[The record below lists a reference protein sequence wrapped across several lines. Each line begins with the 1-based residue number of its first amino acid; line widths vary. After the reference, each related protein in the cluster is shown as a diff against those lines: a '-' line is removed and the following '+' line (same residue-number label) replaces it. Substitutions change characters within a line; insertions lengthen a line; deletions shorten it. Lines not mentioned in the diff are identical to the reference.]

1 MKKNYIT
8 PEINVIQLEV
18 LCNGGNGGIVTASV
32 LEGNTN
38 GNCISKFDVVNEDAT
53 KTNTEYKDLW
63 GESNS
68 GNWGND

>member
-18 LCNGGNGGIVTASV
+18 LCSGGIVTTSIFKGSIKG
-32 LEGNTN
+32 E
-38 GNCISKFDVVNEDAT
+38 CIGKFDVVNEKDT
-53 KTNTEYKDLW
+53 KGTEYKDLW

>member
-18 LCNGGNGGIVTASV
+18 LCNEGMKNASV
-32 LEGNTN
+32 HRADLKGECIGNF
-38 GNCISKFDVVNEDAT
+38 GVVNEKDT
-53 KTNTEYKDLW
+53 KGTEYKDLW